1 MSKNFYLSIF
11 FGFFFNVIL
20 GQNPIEWITS
30 TEKINDSTYNL
41 TTTAKIENN
50 WRLYSQYNEEGG
62 AILTEFIFSDSL
74 IIKNYSK
81 VIEPEPI
88 TKFDPVFN
96 LDQSYFVNQVAF
108 NQRIVLSNNDVDF
121 VNQTVYYQVCD
132 DRVCIFQEQD
142 LMFNLSGV
150 SNLNKTVFDYNSV
163 KSELVI
169 NFNNKELISS
179 GQDISSS
186 YISNNYLNLF
196 ILGFLGGVLAL
207 LTPCV
212 FPMIPLTVSFFSS
225 KGSSGKF
232 LSVMYG
238 LFIVF
243 IYLSLSLPFY
253 FIENINPQIFNQIST
268 SPILNFLFF
277 LVFIFFALSLFGL
290 FEITLPSSWTNKIDN
305 ASNISTGMISTFFM
319 ALTLCLVS
327 FSCTGPILGSLLVG
341 SITSQSGALD
351 LTFGMLG
358 FGVSLALPFTFLA
371 ISPNSLKVLPKSGIW
386 LSRVKVI
393 LGFIELA
400 LAFKFLSNADLILE
414 LGLLKRE
421 VFIIIWIL
429 ISLSCLIYLINSLRF
444 KRSLILYLLIAFF
457 SYSTINLSLGVK
469 EKSSYKL
476 ALLSGLL
483 PPTFYTVYEN
493 NNGCPLGLNCFK
505 DFEKGLLESR
515 YTNKPMLI
523 DFTGWA
529 CANCRRVEENTWSKN
544 DIYNMINDEFIL
556 ISLYVDDRS
565 KLLNNKNINLTDKN
579 GNVKI
584 LENEGEKWSA
594 FQTLNFNINSQPYYV
609 LVSPS
614 LDILNSPIQ
623 YTDTQTYRD
632 WLKEGLDNFKDN
644 N

>member
-20 GQNPIEWITS
+20 GQNPIEWITN

-50 WRLYSQYNEEGG
+50 WRLYSQFNEEGG

-96 LDQSYFVNQVAF
+96 LDQSYFVDQVTF
-108 NQRIVLSNNDVDF
+108 NQRIVLSDNDVDF

-150 SNLNKTVFDYNSV
+150 SNLNRTVFDYNSV

-277 LVFIFFALSLFGL
+277 LVFILFALSLFGL

-429 ISLSCLIYLINSLRF
+429 ISLSCVIYLINSLRF
-444 KRSLILYLLIAFF
+444 KRSLILFLLIAFF

-614 LDILNSPIQ
+614 LNILNSPIQ

>member
-20 GQNPIEWITS
+20 GQNPIEWITN

-62 AILTEFIFSDSL
+62 AILTEFIFLDSL

-96 LDQSYFVNQVAF
+96 LDQSYFVNQVTF
-108 NQRIVLSNNDVDF
+108 NQRIVLSDNDVDF

-142 LMFNLSGV
+142 LMFNLSGI

-277 LVFIFFALSLFGL
+277 LVFILFALSLFGL

>member
-20 GQNPIEWITS
+20 CQNPIEWITN

-96 LDQSYFVNQVAF
+96 LNQSYFVNQVTF
-108 NQRIVLSNNDVDF
+108 NQRIVLSDNDVDF

-150 SNLNKTVFDYNSV
+150 SNLNRTVFDYKSV

-277 LVFIFFALSLFGL
+277 LVFILFALSLFGL

-429 ISLSCLIYLINSLRF
+429 ISLSCLLYLINSLRF
-444 KRSLILYLLIAFF
+444 KRSLILYLLIVFF

-579 GNVKI
+579 GNVKT

-644 N
+644 Y

>member
-238 LFIVF
+238 LFIIF

-277 LVFIFFALSLFGL
+277 LVFILFALSLFGL

-429 ISLSCLIYLINSLRF
+429 ISLSCLLYLINSLRF
-444 KRSLILYLLIAFF
+444 KRSLILYLLIVFF

>member
-225 KGSSGKF
+225 KGSSGRF

-238 LFIVF
+238 LFIIF

-277 LVFIFFALSLFGL
+277 LVFILFALSLFGL

>member
-20 GQNPIEWITS
+20 GQNPIEWITN

-96 LDQSYFVNQVAF
+96 LDQSYFVNQVTF
-108 NQRIVLSNNDVDF
+108 NQRIVLSDNDVDF

-277 LVFIFFALSLFGL
+277 LVFILFALSLFGL

-444 KRSLILYLLIAFF
+444 KKSLILYLLIAFF

-565 KLLNNKNINLTDKN
+565 KLLNNKKINLKDKN
-579 GNVKI
+579 GNVKT

>member
-20 GQNPIEWITS
+20 GQNPIEWITN

-96 LDQSYFVNQVAF
+96 LDQSYFVNQVTF
-108 NQRIVLSNNDVDF
+108 NQRIVLSDNDVDF

-277 LVFIFFALSLFGL
+277 LVFILFALSLFGL

-565 KLLNNKNINLTDKN
+565 KLLNNKNINLKDKN
-579 GNVKI
+579 GNVKT

-614 LDILNSPIQ
+614 LNILNSPIQ

-632 WLKEGLDNFKDN
+632 WLKEGLDNFKYN

>member
-20 GQNPIEWITS
+20 GQNPIDWITN

-62 AILTEFIFSDSL
+62 PILTEFIFSDSL

-96 LDQSYFVNQVAF
+96 LDQSYFVNQVTF
-108 NQRIVLSNNDVDF
+108 NQRIVLSDNDVDF

-277 LVFIFFALSLFGL
+277 LVFILFALSLFGL

-614 LDILNSPIQ
+614 LNILNSPIQ

>member
-20 GQNPIEWITS
+20 GQNPIEWITN

-96 LDQSYFVNQVAF
+96 LDQSYFVNQVTF
-108 NQRIVLSNNDVDF
+108 NQSIVLFDNDVDF

-142 LMFNLSGV
+142 LMFNLSGI

-277 LVFIFFALSLFGL
+277 LVFILFALSLFGL

-614 LDILNSPIQ
+614 LNILNSPIQ

>member
-11 FGFFFNVIL
+11 FGFFFNLIL
-20 GQNPIEWITS
+20 GQNPIEWITN

-50 WRLYSQYNEEGG
+50 WRLYSQYNEEVG

-96 LDQSYFVNQVAF
+96 LDQSYFVNQVTF
-108 NQRIVLSNNDVDF
+108 NQRIVLSDNDVDF

-142 LMFNLSGV
+142 LMFNLSGI

-277 LVFIFFALSLFGL
+277 LVFILFALSLFGL

-565 KLLNNKNINLTDKN
+565 KLLNNKKINLTDKN
-579 GNVKI
+579 GNVKT

-614 LDILNSPIQ
+614 LNILNSPIQ

-632 WLKEGLDNFKDN
+632 WLKEGLGNFKDN

>member
-50 WRLYSQYNEEGG
+50 WRLYSQYNEQGG

-277 LVFIFFALSLFGL
+277 LVFILFALSLFGL

-429 ISLSCLIYLINSLRF
+429 ISLSCLLYLINSLRF
-444 KRSLILYLLIAFF
+444 KRSLILYLLIVFF

-579 GNVKI
+579 GNVKT

-644 N
+644 Y

>member
-20 GQNPIEWITS
+20 GQNPIQWITN
-30 TEKINDSTYNL
+30 TEKIDDSTYNL

-96 LDQSYFVNQVAF
+96 LDQSYFVDQVTF
-108 NQRIVLSNNDVDF
+108 NQRIVLSGNNVDF

-150 SNLNKTVFDYNSV
+150 SNLNRTVFDYNSV

-238 LFIVF
+238 FFIVF

-277 LVFIFFALSLFGL
+277 LVFILFALSLFGL

-429 ISLSCLIYLINSLRF
+429 ISLSCVIYLINSLRF
-444 KRSLILYLLIAFF
+444 KRSLILFLLIAFF

-565 KLLNNKNINLTDKN
+565 KLLNNKNIKLTDKN
-579 GNVKI
+579 GNVKT

>member
-20 GQNPIEWITS
+20 CQNPIEWITN

-96 LDQSYFVNQVAF
+96 LNQSYFVNQVTF
-108 NQRIVLSNNDVDF
+108 NQRIVLSDNDVDF

-150 SNLNKTVFDYNSV
+150 SNLNRTVFDYKSV

-277 LVFIFFALSLFGL
+277 LVFILFALSLFGL

-429 ISLSCLIYLINSLRF
+429 ISLSCLLYLINSLRF
-444 KRSLILYLLIAFF
+444 KRSLILYLLIVFF

-584 LENEGEKWSA
+584 LKNEGEKWSA

>member
-20 GQNPIEWITS
+20 GQNPIEWITN

-96 LDQSYFVNQVAF
+96 LDQSYFVNQVTF
-108 NQRIVLSNNDVDF
+108 NQRIVLSDNDADF

-142 LMFNLSGV
+142 LMFNLSGI

-277 LVFIFFALSLFGL
+277 LVFILFALSLFGL

-371 ISPNSLKVLPKSGIW
+371 ISPNSLKVLPKSGTW

-444 KRSLILYLLIAFF
+444 KRSFILYLLIAFF

>member
-11 FGFFFNVIL
+11 FGFFFNLIL
-20 GQNPIEWITS
+20 GQNPVEWITN

-41 TTTAKIENN
+41 ITTAKIEKN

-96 LDQSYFVNQVAF
+96 LDQSYFVNQVTF
-108 NQRIVLSNNDVDF
+108 NQRIVLSDNDVDF

-142 LMFNLSGV
+142 LMFNLSGI

-277 LVFIFFALSLFGL
+277 LVFILFALSLFGL

-614 LDILNSPIQ
+614 LNILNSPIQ

>member
-11 FGFFFNVIL
+11 FGFFFNLIL
-20 GQNPIEWITS
+20 GQNPVEWITN

-96 LDQSYFVNQVAF
+96 LDQSYFVNQVTF
-108 NQRIVLSNNDVDF
+108 NQSIVLFDNDVDF

-150 SNLNKTVFDYNSV
+150 SNLNRTVFDYNSV

-169 NFNNKELISS
+169 NFNNRELISS

-212 FPMIPLTVSFFSS
+212 FPMIPLTVSFFSA

-238 LFIVF
+238 LFIIF

-277 LVFIFFALSLFGL
+277 LVFILFALSLFGL

-305 ASNISTGMISTFFM
+305 VSNISTGMISTFFM

-444 KRSLILYLLIAFF
+444 KRSLILYLLIVFF

-579 GNVKI
+579 GNVKT

-644 N
+644 Y

>member
-20 GQNPIEWITS
+20 GQNPIEWITN

-74 IIKNYSK
+74 VIKNYSK

-96 LDQSYFVNQVAF
+96 LDQSYFVNQVTF
-108 NQRIVLSNNDVDF
+108 NQRIVLSDNDVDF

-150 SNLNKTVFDYNSV
+150 SNLNRTVFDYNSV

-277 LVFIFFALSLFGL
+277 LVFILFALSLFGL

-444 KRSLILYLLIAFF
+444 KKSLILYLLIAFF

-565 KLLNNKNINLTDKN
+565 KLLNNKNINLTDKS

-614 LDILNSPIQ
+614 LNILNSPIQ

-632 WLKEGLDNFKDN
+632 WLKEGLNNFKDN

>member
-96 LDQSYFVNQVAF
+96 LDQSYFVNQVTY
-108 NQRIVLSNNDVDF
+108 NQRIVLSDNDVDF

-142 LMFNLSGV
+142 LMFNLSGI

-277 LVFIFFALSLFGL
+277 LVFILFALSLFGL

>member
-20 GQNPIEWITS
+20 GQNPIEWITN

-81 VIEPEPI
+81 VVEPEPI

-96 LDQSYFVNQVAF
+96 LDQSYFVNQVTF
-108 NQRIVLSNNDVDF
+108 NQRIVLSDNDADF

-142 LMFNLSGV
+142 LMFNLSGI

-232 LSVMYG
+232 LSVMYV
-238 LFIVF
+238 LFIIF

-277 LVFIFFALSLFGL
+277 LVFILFALSLFGL

-444 KRSLILYLLIAFF
+444 KRSLFLYLLIAFF

>member
-20 GQNPIEWITS
+20 GQNPIEWITN

-96 LDQSYFVNQVAF
+96 LDQSYFVNQVTF
-108 NQRIVLSNNDVDF
+108 NQRIVLSDNDVDF

-142 LMFNLSGV
+142 LMFNLSGI

-277 LVFIFFALSLFGL
+277 LVFILFALSLFGL

-457 SYSTINLSLGVK
+457 SYSTINLSLGIK
-469 EKSSYKL
+469 DKSSYKL

-565 KLLNNKNINLTDKN
+565 KLLNNKKINLTDKN

-584 LENEGEKWSA
+584 IENEGEKWSA

>member
-11 FGFFFNVIL
+11 FGFFFNLIL
-20 GQNPIEWITS
+20 GQNPIEWITN

-96 LDQSYFVNQVAF
+96 LDQSYFVNQVTF
-108 NQRIVLSNNDVDF
+108 NQRIVLSDNDVDF

-142 LMFNLSGV
+142 LMFNLSGI

-277 LVFIFFALSLFGL
+277 LVFILFALSLFGL

-579 GNVKI
+579 GNVKT

-644 N
+644 Y

>member
-50 WRLYSQYNEEGG
+50 WRLYSQFNEEGG

-142 LMFNLSGV
+142 LIFNLSGV

-277 LVFIFFALSLFGL
+277 LVFILFALSLFGL
-290 FEITLPSSWTNKIDN
+290 FEITLPNSWTNKIDN

-444 KRSLILYLLIAFF
+444 KRSLILYLLIVFF

-579 GNVKI
+579 GNVKT

>member
-1 MSKNFYLSIF
+1 
-11 FGFFFNVIL
+11 
-20 GQNPIEWITS
+20 
-30 TEKINDSTYNL
+30 
-41 TTTAKIENN
+41 
-50 WRLYSQYNEEGG
+50 
-62 AILTEFIFSDSL
+62 
-74 IIKNYSK
+74 
-81 VIEPEPI
+81 
-88 TKFDPVFN
+88 
-96 LDQSYFVNQVAF
+96 
-108 NQRIVLSNNDVDF
+108 
-121 VNQTVYYQVCD
+121 
-132 DRVCIFQEQD
+132 
-142 LMFNLSGV
+142 
-150 SNLNKTVFDYNSV
+150 
-163 KSELVI
+163 
-169 NFNNKELISS
+169 
-179 GQDISSS
+179 
-186 YISNNYLNLF
+186 
-196 ILGFLGGVLAL
+196 
-207 LTPCV
+207 
-212 FPMIPLTVSFFSS
+212 
-225 KGSSGKF
+225 
-232 LSVMYG
+232 
-238 LFIVF
+238 
-243 IYLSLSLPFY
+243 
-253 FIENINPQIFNQIST
+253 
-268 SPILNFLFF
+268 
-277 LVFIFFALSLFGL
+277 
-290 FEITLPSSWTNKIDN
+290 
-305 ASNISTGMISTFFM
+305 M

-393 LGFIELA
+393 LGFVELA

-421 VFIIIWIL
+421 IFIIVWIL
-429 ISLSCLIYLINSLRF
+429 ISVSCLIYLINSLRF
-444 KRSLILYLLIAFF
+444 KRSLVLYLLIGFF

-469 EKSSYKL
+469 EKSNYKL
-476 ALLSGLL
+476 GLLSGLL
-483 PPTFYTVYEN
+483 PPTFYTIYEN

-529 CANCRRVEENTWSKN
+529 CANCRRVEENTWSKS
-544 DIYNMINDEFIL
+544 DIYNMINEEFIL

-565 KLLNNKNINLTDKN
+565 KLLNNENINLTDKN
-579 GNVKI
+579 GNVKLI
-584 LENEGEKWSA
+584 ENEGEKWSA

-632 WLKEGLDNFKDN
+632 WLKEGLENFKDN

>member
-20 GQNPIEWITS
+20 GQNPIEWITN

-96 LDQSYFVNQVAF
+96 LDQSYFVNQVTF
-108 NQRIVLSNNDVDF
+108 NQRIVLSDNDVDF

-150 SNLNKTVFDYNSV
+150 SNLNRTVFDYKSV

-277 LVFIFFALSLFGL
+277 LVFILFALSLFGL

-429 ISLSCLIYLINSLRF
+429 ISLSCLLYLINSLRF
-444 KRSLILYLLIAFF
+444 KRSLILYLLIVFF

-565 KLLNNKNINLTDKN
+565 KLLNNKKINLTDKN
-579 GNVKI
+579 GNVKT

-644 N
+644 Y

>member
-20 GQNPIEWITS
+20 GQNPIEWITN

-96 LDQSYFVNQVAF
+96 LDQSYFVNQVTF
-108 NQRIVLSNNDVDF
+108 NQRIVLSDNDVDF

-179 GQDISSS
+179 GQDISSR

-277 LVFIFFALSLFGL
+277 LVFILFALSLFGL

-614 LDILNSPIQ
+614 LNILNSPIQ

>member
-11 FGFFFNVIL
+11 FGFFFNLIL
-20 GQNPIEWITS
+20 GQNPIEWITN

-96 LDQSYFVNQVAF
+96 LDQSYFVNQVTF
-108 NQRIVLSNNDVDF
+108 NQRIVLSDNDVDF

-277 LVFIFFALSLFGL
+277 LVFILFALSLFGL

-565 KLLNNKNINLTDKN
+565 KLLNNTNINLTDKN
-579 GNVKI
+579 GNVKT

-614 LDILNSPIQ
+614 LNILNSPIQ

>member
-20 GQNPIEWITS
+20 GQNPIEWITN

-62 AILTEFIFSDSL
+62 AILTEFIFLDSL

-96 LDQSYFVNQVAF
+96 LDQSYFVNQVTF
-108 NQRIVLSNNDVDF
+108 NQRIVLSDNDVDF

-277 LVFIFFALSLFGL
+277 LVFILFALSLFGL

-515 YTNKPMLI
+515 YRNKPMLI

-565 KLLNNKNINLTDKN
+565 KLLNNKNIKLTDKN

-614 LDILNSPIQ
+614 LNILNSPIQ

>member
-11 FGFFFNVIL
+11 FGFFFNLIL
-20 GQNPIEWITS
+20 GQNPIEWITN

-96 LDQSYFVNQVAF
+96 LDQSYFVNQVTF
-108 NQRIVLSNNDVDF
+108 NQSIVLFDNDVDF

-232 LSVMYG
+232 LSIIYG

-268 SPILNFLFF
+268 SPLLNFIFF
-277 LVFIFFALSLFGL
+277 LVFILFALSLFGL

-444 KRSLILYLLIAFF
+444 KKSLILYLLIAFF

-565 KLLNNKNINLTDKN
+565 KLLNNKNINLIDKN
-579 GNVKI
+579 GNVKT

-614 LDILNSPIQ
+614 LNILNSPIQ

>member
-20 GQNPIEWITS
+20 GQNPIEWITN

-96 LDQSYFVNQVAF
+96 LDQSYFVNQVTF
-108 NQRIVLSNNDVDF
+108 NQRIVLSDNDVDF

-142 LMFNLSGV
+142 LMFNLSGI

-277 LVFIFFALSLFGL
+277 LVFILFALSLFGL

-414 LGLLKRE
+414 LGLIKRE

-444 KRSLILYLLIAFF
+444 KRSLILYLLIVFF

-529 CANCRRVEENTWSKN
+529 CANCRRMEENTWSKN